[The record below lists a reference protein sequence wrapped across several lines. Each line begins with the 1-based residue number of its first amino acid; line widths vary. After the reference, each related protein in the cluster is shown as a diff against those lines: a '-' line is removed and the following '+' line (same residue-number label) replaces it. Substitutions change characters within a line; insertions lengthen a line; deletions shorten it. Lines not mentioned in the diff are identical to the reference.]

1 MPVPNSTID
10 IVMFNMSSYT
20 DWQHGIANRNMHIL
34 HTLLADSRV
43 RKIVAIDYLP
53 FTYKRAVRQW
63 FQNVLSG
70 PAGQVLGRG
79 LGYKLTALNNYEIEK
94 TGYVMPGAGGPD
106 EIKHKLLVYSSVQS
120 AWSETA
126 FYRRLNQE
134 LKRLNLKNIVLWSYL
149 PTFVGYFGSVGEQV
163 AVFDAVDNWLEHS
176 SYIKVKERIK
186 VNYQTI
192 RTKADLI
199 FTTAAD
205 LAKLFNLP
213 EGCIFVPNG
222 VDFER
227 INQAPRLTGRDIAQL
242 PRPIIGYIGTIQ
254 EDRVDVELIRYL
266 AEANPQKSFVLIG
279 GGWPGL
285 RKKIKERLQSL
296 PNLHF
301 LGRKSFRETPQYL
314 REFDVAIIPHLQ
326 NEFNRH
332 TNPMKLYEY
341 LAAGKPVV
349 ATPGA
354 GLDEFKDLVYLAAK
368 PEDFNQALIQALQEN
383 GNELKERRMVAA
395 AHESWTE
402 RVNVMLDKIFAK
414 LDS

>member
-1 MPVPNSTID
+1 MVPECA
-10 IVMFNMSSYT
+10 FRPC
-20 DWQHGIANRNMHIL
+20 W
-34 HTLLADSRV
+34 
-43 RKIVAIDYLP
+43 
-53 FTYKRAVRQW
+53 
-63 FQNVLSG
+63 
-70 PAGQVLGRG
+70 AGA
-79 LGYKLTALNNYEIEK
+79 LTALNNYEIEK

-176 SYIKVKERIK
+176 SYTKVKERIK

-279 GGWPGL
+279 GVWPGL

-296 PNLHF
+296 PNL
-301 LGRKSFRETPQYL
+301 
-314 REFDVAIIPHLQ
+314 
-326 NEFNRH
+326 
-332 TNPMKLYEY
+332 
-341 LAAGKPVV
+341 GK
-349 ATPGA
+349 
-354 GLDEFKDLVYLAAK
+354 
-368 PEDFNQALIQALQEN
+368 
-383 GNELKERRMVAA
+383 RR
-395 AHESWTE
+395 SIC
-402 RVNVMLDKIFAK
+402 VNLMWP
-414 LDS
+414 